1 MLFHLVKKDI
11 LLVKKYLIVTMLV
24 VLGFPL
30 LVMAQVPQF
39 LGFNAFLIIS
49 IFSQLLLYQYVS
61 MTEMKSPKA
70 TALLCASPYPREMLV
85 KARYVFLLLM
95 FAFCTIAYNLVAA
108 LITDIRFLTGLE
120 LLWALVIST
129 ILISI
134 YAPIQYKFGFEK
146 TRYVLTITAISTPF
160 ILPPLLKADIGLN
173 LSGWSSLPLSIK
185 YLILTGVV
193 VVVLFISITLSARIY
208 LKKDL
213 L

>member
-173 LSGWSSLPLSIK
+173 LSGWSSLPVSIK